1 MPEATLNGLDS
12 HAMDPFSEFF
22 GKAPVL
28 MHSVDRDGVIVAI
41 SAYWAA
47 RLGYSVHDMVGR
59 SIMDFM
65 SAESANRARTEVMPA
80 LIRNSSIDKVR
91 HTFLRRDGTP
101 FRTLVSAAALRDR
114 DGAFQRTLSIVTAD
128 DGTDGLQ
135 QDLQAA
141 LIKAEDASRAKSR
154 FLAAMSHEIRTPMNA
169 ILGFAQLLRLS
180 ELDEKRRGH
189 VDAIISAG
197 GQLMNLLTDLLDLS
211 HMETGRMRIESRAT
225 ELMPLFD
232 QIADWWYSSVS
243 EKGLTL
249 QVEIEKDLPG
259 CVLTDPVRLQQVLN
273 NFMANALRYTDS
285 GTITLRAREI
295 TRSDSFSRLRLEV
308 EDTGIGISEA
318 QQALLFRPFVQI
330 ESDFGK
336 DRGGWGLGLS
346 ICHNIAAA
354 MSADIGV
361 VSQPGAGA
369 TFHFELTLP
378 LDIQT
383 QTPRV
388 TSIQPALRPSGPR
401 LNVLVAEDN
410 ALNQNVMEAMLRD
423 LGHEVCVVSN
433 GFEAVEEILS
443 SSYDLVLMDIT
454 MPGLDGL
461 GATAQIRTSDPE
473 KSKVPIIACTAHVGG
488 DVQARYLDAGI
499 DGFLA
504 KPIDPADLQTAIDQ
518 AVNGTRPV
526 QNRSASG

>member
-1 MPEATLNGLDS
+1 MPEATLKGLDD
-12 HAMDPFSEFF
+12 HAANPFLEFF

-47 RLGYSVHDMVGR
+47 RLGYSPDDMIGR
-59 SIMDFM
+59 SIMEFM
-65 SAESANRARTEVMPA
+65 VPESANRARTEVMPT
-80 LIRNSSIDKVR
+80 LLRTSSVDKIR
-91 HTFLRRDGTP
+91 HTFLRQDGTP
-101 FRTLVSAAALRDR
+101 FHALVSAVVLRDA
-114 DGAFQRTLSIVTAD
+114 DGAFLRTLSIVSAD

-141 LIKAEDASRAKSR
+141 LIRAEDASRAKSR

-180 ELDEKRRGH
+180 DLDEKRRGH
-189 VDAIISAG
+189 VDAIIAAG

-225 ELMPLFD
+225 DLMPLLD
-232 QIADWWYSSVS
+232 QVADWWYSSVS
-243 EKGLTL
+243 DKGLTL
-249 QVEIEKDLPG
+249 QVEIDDRMPAR
-259 CVLTDPVRLQQVLN
+259 VLTDPVRLQQVLN
-273 NFMANALRYTDS
+273 NFMANALRYTDR
-285 GTITLRAREI
+285 GTITLRVREI
-295 TRSDSFSRLRLEV
+295 SRSDSFSRLRLEV
-308 EDTGIGISEA
+308 EDTGIGISEE

-361 VSQPGAGA
+361 TSQPGAGA

-378 LDIQT
+378 LEPCPEPRE
-383 QTPRV
+383 TP
-388 TSIQPALRPSGPR
+388 QPHPARAPRGPSAK
-401 LNVLVAEDN
+401 VLVAEDN
-410 ALNQNVMEAMLRD
+410 PLNQNVMEAMLRD
-423 LGHEVCVVSN
+423 LGHEVRVVSN
-433 GFEAVEEILS
+433 GFEAVEAILS
-443 SSYDLVLMDIT
+443 ESFDLVLMDIT

-461 GATAQIRTSDPE
+461 GATAQIRTSGPE

-488 DVQARYLDAGI
+488 DVQARYRDAGI
-499 DGFLA
+499 DGFLP
-504 KPIDPADLQTAIDQ
+504 KPVDPRALEAAINS
-518 AVNGTRPV
+518 AVSGGAFSHGPGT
-526 QNRSASG
+526 

>member
-1 MPEATLNGLDS
+1 MPEATLSGLDGY
-12 HAMDPFSEFF
+12 ALDPFSEFF

-28 MHSVDRDGVIVAI
+28 MHSVDSDGVIVAI

-47 RLGYSVHDMVGR
+47 RLGYTPDDMIGR
-59 SIMDFM
+59 SIMEFM
-65 SAESANRARTEVMPA
+65 SAESANRARTEVMPT
-80 LIRNSSIDKVR
+80 LIRNSSVDKIR

-101 FRTLVSAAALRDR
+101 FRVLVSAVVLRDR
-114 DGAFQRTLSIVTAD
+114 VGAFERTLSIVTAD

-180 ELDEKRRGH
+180 DLDTKRRGH
-189 VDAIISAG
+189 VDAIIAAG

-211 HMETGRMRIESRAT
+211 HMETGRMRIDSRST
-225 ELMPLFD
+225 ELGPLFD
-232 QIADWWYSSVS
+232 QVADWWYSSAS

-249 QVEIEKDLPG
+249 RVDIDKNIPS

-273 NFMANALRYTDS
+273 NFMANALRYTDT
-285 GTITLRAREI
+285 GTITLRVREI
-295 TRSDSFSRLRLEV
+295 HRSTSFSRLRLEV
-308 EDTGIGISEA
+308 QDTGIGISRE

-361 VSQPGAGA
+361 ASQPGAGA

-378 LDIQT
+378 LDTKDELGQRQSDRPAT
-383 QTPRV
+383 TP
-388 TSIQPALRPSGPR
+388 QGPSAK
-401 LNVLVAEDN
+401 VLVAEDN
-410 ALNQNVMEAMLRD
+410 PLNQNVMEAMLRD

-433 GFEAVEEILS
+433 GFEAVEAILS
-443 SSYDLVLMDIT
+443 DSFDLVLMDIT

-461 GATAQIRTSDPE
+461 GATAQIRTSGPE

-488 DVQARYLDAGI
+488 DVQARYRDAGI
-499 DGFLA
+499 DGFLP
-504 KPIDPADLQTAIDQ
+504 KPVDPRDLQAAITS
-518 AVNGTRPV
+518 AVARGLSPQTRGIP
-526 QNRSASG
+526 R